1 MVSRYL
7 CKLTLILTFTTI
19 LAAPLPANAMVKTGQ
34 SLPAFSVT
42 TPSGQK
48 VTNENYAGRVLLL
61 VFSTDY
67 CTACKKAIPSIG
79 RLAGSNEKKGFYVLG
94 LFSGFSND
102 NDKLKDYM
110 KDYGVSYP
118 MALFE
123 QSLAAEQ
130 FGMVS
135 VPYSL
140 LVDKKGVVAGV
151 YYGYSDKILKQLE
164 DQIKK
169 LLSE

>member
-1 MVSRYL
+1 MVSSYL
-7 CKLTLILTFTTI
+7 CKLAHVLIVTAI
-19 LAAPLPANAMVKTGQ
+19 LLAPLHAHAIVKTGQ
-34 SLPAFSVT
+34 SLPTFSVT

-67 CTACKKAIPSIG
+67 CSACKMAIPSIG
-79 RLAGSNEKKGFYVLG
+79 KLAGSYEKKGFYVLG
-94 LFSGFSND
+94 LFSGFSDD

-118 MALFE
+118 MAFYE
-123 QSLAAEQ
+123 QSLAAKQ
-130 FGMVS
+130 FGMLS

-151 YYGYSDKILKQLE
+151 YYGYSDKILNQLD
-164 DQIKK
+164 DQVKK
-169 LLSE
+169 LLTE